1 MVRCANCGT
10 ESQDT
15 GKFCRNCGSKLQPES
30 GQPNEAATWRLEPD
44 TNPGSD
50 RPATSPVA
58 QGNTGQTP
66 PTTGPAYVPPSNYYQ
81 PLEQFPVSPA
91 APSHPEYFED
101 SASSRRKAPIQLG
114 DWLYGGWRIYSENW
128 ALMTMAS
135 LLGAFLSACTV
146 GLLAG
151 PMMLGLFRMA
161 FKTMK
166 QERPEMSDLFAWEG
180 KFLPAVVVTLIFAV
194 LWLAVPGVGS
204 GHELLWIF
212 GIALHP
218 LLSIGYLLTLPTVS
232 EGRADLAAAINS
244 IGRLIFSKDALMWWV
259 VGLAF
264 LILSGAGIF
273 ACGLGI
279 FVTFPWIVCA
289 AAVAYSAL
297 FGIDD
302 PNRTLR

>member
-1 MVRCANCGT
+1 MVRCANCGI

-30 GQPNEAATWRLEPD
+30 GQPNEAATWRLEPN

-58 QGNTGQTP
+58 QGNTGQAP
-66 PTTGPAYVPPSNYYQ
+66 PITGPAYIPPSNYYQ
-81 PLEQFPVSPA
+81 ALEQFPA
-91 APSHPEYFED
+91 APSRLEAFGNWA
-101 SASSRRKAPIQLG
+101 SAGHKIPIQLG
-114 DWLYGGWRIYSENW
+114 DWLYRGWRLYSENW

-135 LLGAFLSACTV
+135 LLGGFLSVCTV

-151 PMMLGLFRMA
+151 PLMAGLFRMA

-194 LWLAVPGVGS
+194 LWLAISGAGP
-204 GHELLWIF
+204 GHEVFWILR
-212 GIALHP
+212 IAIHP
-218 LLSIGYLLTLPTVS
+218 LLSVGYLLTIPTVS

-264 LILSGAGIF
+264 GILSSAGLI

-289 AAVAYSAL
+289 SAVAYSAL